1 MKAIAVLIPFV
12 LSACAP
18 DLEGTYTTQQGS
30 PAFRLAH
37 GKYFR
42 TNPDGSDYR
51 SQRPGR
57 QPLPLPRPY
66 KVDGRLVLVD
76 QGPNHAEF
84 EILPDGRLKLS
95 QGGQALFF
103 VRK

>member
-1 MKAIAVLIPFV
+1 MKPIASLFALA

-18 DLEGTYTTQQGS
+18 RLEGNWSDQQGA

-37 GKYFR
+37 GKYYR
-42 TNPDGSDYR
+42 TNPDGSDAR
-51 SQRPGR
+51 SPRPGLA
-57 QPLPLPRPY
+57 PLPRPRPY
-66 KVDGRLVLVD
+66 KVEGRLMLVD
-76 QGPNHAEF
+76 QGPDRTAF

-95 QGGQALFF
+95 QDGQTRLF